1 MDLRKIGQARLCLRF
16 PALRDQLRSH
26 DALALDQL
34 FESYA
39 TATRERDGEL
49 QNNPLD
55 STRLTDLEAQCAKIE
70 EKVCL
75 LLQVVRMSRAGR

>member
-1 MDLRKIGQARLCLRF
+1 MDLRKIGQARLCLRL
-16 PALRDQLRSH
+16 PARRDQLQSH

-39 TATRERDGEL
+39 TTTQERDSEL
-49 QNNPLD
+49 QISPRD

-75 LLQVVRMSRAGR
+75 LLDVVRMSRAGR